1 MAQQYPQLP
10 PMGFGEYDHSPP
22 AMQVT
27 AQQQQQHQLMPM
39 LMPMPFH
46 QDQHHQQ
53 QQWPTSSMQMHP
65 NANANIIRSNNR
77 SAATYQVPFQ
87 RNNLVNVD
95 PTSGIMLPAST
106 MGFFSSF

>member
-27 AQQQQQHQLMPM
+27 AQQQPQQQHQ

-46 QDQHHQQ
+46 QDQHHRQ

-65 NANANIIRSNNR
+65 NINANIISSSNRN
-77 SAATYQVPFQ
+77 AATNNSGYCQIQPPLQQQVLFQ
-87 RNNLVNVD
+87 QKPWGCV
-95 PTSGIMLPAST
+95 SH
-106 MGFFSSF
+106 